1 MVVEGPSAGLIL
13 SLTSAVSMNARELSE
28 NDDLATNL
36 TLDPYLGF
44 TTHKMNPR
52 FRPIGPRPD
61 VLRAVLEKFKKDND
75 YEAAFDKYMS
85 GEWAKVY
92 FLNKS
97 KQQTRATK
105 QHVFRYLAMFDDLAG
120 FEVVPCYRYSLEGA
134 GGKIIATREWCKNDK
149 IELLV
154 GCIAELTEEE
164 ENTWLKQGINDFSVM
179 YSTRKNCAQL
189 WLGSA
194 AFINHDCRPNCKF
207 VSTSRNT
214 ACVKVL
220 RDIKK
225 GEEIT
230 CFYGDGFFGE
240 ENCCCECETCE
251 RRHQGAFKRSKST
264 EKTPDGKSSYRFRDT
279 DNRIMRM
286 KKEQHPISPRRS
298 LNGTVKKPISKYDTF
313 RNRGEVDVPDMSTS
327 PTSKDLVDIVAER
340 KGIARCDA
348 QLLLAEGYKLP
359 EPKLLITPTKM
370 IPSDSVRIEE
380 ADTYLRKQN
389 SKLDSR
395 LQTVMEQDSG
405 WQSSG
410 SDSEISFKFTSSKH
424 LKQRKLKKAKHSRF
438 HITYE
443 SEISDCETKLKIKG
457 ISKLKFYKPS
467 NSIGSLNQELGRND
481 KLFDGHLDSDCES
494 EENNDVICED
504 DVRKRENVRYNAEL
518 INQTSTRIPRLRIT
532 MRNTDS
538 QNNDN
543 KRITRGKK
551 ILTPGMRNLRKSTE
565 DSAIEFNLKTQCT
578 NNSKKRSSFHLNSN
592 PTQNNLGRSNS
603 DGCRLSGRT
612 LDIHERN
619 HCNIRSRS
627 TSNDEKAKLVGFTYS
642 SSAVDAQRV
651 IKCSLESPTT
661 PKKRRA
667 IHSYE

>member
-1 MVVEGPSAGLIL
+1 MVVEGLCGLA
-13 SLTSAVSMNARELSE
+13 LTSAVSMSARELSE

-52 FRPIGPRPD
+52 FRPVGPKPE
-61 VLRAVLEKFKKDND
+61 VLRDILQRFKKNNNYVEA
-75 YEAAFDKYMS
+75 YERYMS
-85 GEWAKVY
+85 GEWAKVH

-97 KQQTRATK
+97 KQQVRATK
-105 QHVFRYLAMFDDLAG
+105 EHIFRYLAMFDEEAG

-134 GGKIIATREWCKNDK
+134 GGKILATREWYKNDK

-154 GCIAELTEEE
+154 GCIAELTDEE
-164 ENTWLKQGINDFSVM
+164 ENTWLKQGVNDFSVM

-240 ENCCCECETCE
+240 DNCCCECETCE
-251 RRHQGAFKRSKST
+251 RRQKGAFKRNET
-264 EKTPDGKSSYRFRDT
+264 LEKTPEGKSNYRFRDT
-279 DNRIMRM
+279 DGRILRM
-286 KKEQHPISPRRS
+286 KKEQNPVSPRRS
-298 LNGTVKKPISKYDTF
+298 LNGTTKRPISKYDKL
-313 RNRGEVDVPDMSTS
+313 RNRGDVELPNMSVS
-327 PTSKDLVDIVAER
+327 PTSKDLVDVVAER

-359 EPKLLITPTKM
+359 EAKLVITPTKI
-370 IPSDSVRIEE
+370 IPSNTNSLLESEPDC
-380 ADTYLRKQN
+380 YQPKQN
-389 SKLDSR
+389 TIMDYR
-395 LQTVMEQDSG
+395 LQNVLEQDSG

-424 LKQRKLKKAKHSRF
+424 LKQRKLKKAKHSRL

-457 ISKLKFYKPS
+457 ISKLKFYNQAS
-467 NSIGSLNQELGRND
+467 NSCGSLKKKNEEKSFERNCET
-481 KLFDGHLDSDCES
+481 DGESDG
-494 EENNDVICED
+494 NDD
-504 DVRKRENVRYNAEL
+504 DILCDHEQSVRKRQPVHYNAEL

-538 QNNDN
+538 KLLSKSKNDKYSTTDDN
-543 KRITRGKK
+543 KRVTRGKK
-551 ILTPGMRNLRKSTE
+551 IPTPGTRSVRKSTE
-565 DSAIEFNLKTQCT
+565 ESNNFSNEFHTKTLTPT
-578 NNSKKRSSFHLNSN
+578 NGKRRSSLNFS
-592 PTQNNLGRSNS
+592 PRPSQVQHRTGRSNS
-603 DGCRLSGRT
+603 EDYRLSGKT
-612 LDIHERN
+612 FDMGL
-619 HCNIRSRS
+619 
-627 TSNDEKAKLVGFTYS
+627 TYS
-642 SSAVDAQRV
+642 SVVDTPHT
-651 IKCSLESPTT
+651 IKCSVESPK
-661 PKKRRA
+661 PKKRKA
-667 IHSYE
+667 IHPQMFE